1 MKKLIFVFCAAL
13 LLNSVTAQTG
23 SKELYGMF
31 KDMPA
36 SMSNDDLIATIT
48 KTNLLDPAYAS
59 MLSTAY
65 SPGTGQEYYTIGK
78 YVSGKVIHLF
88 YGSVNWY
95 DKANNDYAMNIVC
108 STFNIKTGE
117 MPRGGLQNY
126 LGMVGQDA
134 LKRETTILIE
144 GDKIMFTMKSTD
156 KDNKVEVEKQ
166 TYKLAGYLEFV
177 SRE

>member
-1 MKKLIFVFCAAL
+1 MKRFFVLCFVLCSGII
-13 LLNSVTAQTG
+13 LNAQTG

-36 SMSNDDLIATIT
+36 SMSNDDLKAIIT

-59 MLSTAY
+59 TLTTAY
-65 SPGTGQEYYTIGK
+65 SPETGQEIYTIGK
-78 YVSGKVIHLF
+78 FVSGKVIHLF
-88 YGSVNWY
+88 YGQVSWY
-95 DKANNDYAMNIVC
+95 DKKTNDYSMNIAC

-134 LKRETTILIE
+134 LKRESTILIE
-144 GDKIMFTMKSTD
+144 GDKIIFTMTSTD
-156 KDNKVEVEKQ
+156 SNNKVEVEKQ

-177 SRE
+177 SRD

>member
-1 MKKLIFVFCAAL
+1 MKKIFVLCWFL
-13 LLNSVTAQTG
+13 GSWILMNAQTG

-31 KDMPA
+31 KDMPT
-36 SMSNDDLIATIT
+36 SMTNDDLRATIT
-48 KTNLLDPAYAS
+48 KANLLDPAYAS
-59 MLSTAY
+59 QLSAAY
-65 SPGTGQEYYTIGK
+65 SPELGQEYYTIGK
-78 YVSGKVIHLF
+78 YVSGKVVHLF
-88 YGSVNWY
+88 FGSVQWF
-95 DKANNDYAMNIVC
+95 DKAKDDYSMQIAC
-108 STFNIKTGE
+108 STFNMKNGE

-156 KDNKVEVEKQ
+156 KENKVEVEKQ